1 MDEFIQLDEAFPLA
15 ASKLMME
22 LFKINYS
29 VDPRIIGYVNQQM
42 ESYVGDYEYWGKN
55 SFTQIPLSGKIEFE
69 LKFPTFKLYS
79 AAKRTDLLQNTFS
92 MGRTLLLS
100 PKAKEL
106 LEHQY
111 LDSTQWYEVKVLH
124 NVRRMNYYILYM
136 PNDRQSELINW
147 SASSFAIVHRKEF
160 NYEGGVMRPI
170 EVAPLSLN
178 SFEEYLSEMRSLR
191 DTEHKVR
198 LKKAILVENI
208 KFDLFRM
215 RGPLLG
221 FFCSNRLKTAIEEA
235 GLTGFRFEPVN
246 R

>member
-1 MDEFIQLDEAFPLA
+1 MAI
-15 ASKLMME
+15 
-22 LFKINYS
+22 FKILPS
-29 VDPRIIGYVNQQM
+29 VDPNVIGYVDTQM
-42 ESYVGDYEYWGKN
+42 DDWIGDYNYLAPYSYRN
-55 SFTQIPLSGKIEFE
+55 IPLSGEIKFD
-69 LKFPTFKLYS
+69 LKFPTFKLHS
-79 AAKRTDLLQNTFS
+79 AAKKTDLLQNKFS
-92 MGRTLLLS
+92 KGQTLLLS
-100 PKAKEL
+100 PKAKALFEK
-106 LEHQY
+106 HH
-111 LDSTQWYEVKVLH
+111 LDNTQWYSVEVLH
-124 NVRRMNYYILYM
+124 IHRRMEYFILYM
-136 PNDRQSELINW
+136 PNDRQSECLNW

-191 DTEHKVR
+191 DTEHKVH

-235 GLTGFRFEPVN
+235 GLTGFRFEPVHG
-246 R
+246 